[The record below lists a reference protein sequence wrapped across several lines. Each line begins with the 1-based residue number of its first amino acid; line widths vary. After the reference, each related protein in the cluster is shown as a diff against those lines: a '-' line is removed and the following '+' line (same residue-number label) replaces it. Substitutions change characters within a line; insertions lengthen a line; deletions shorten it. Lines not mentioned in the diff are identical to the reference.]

1 MPEPFGHLMRFRV
14 QLDMF
19 SGPLDLLW
27 YLVRKHELDILDIP
41 IATVTEQYLE
51 LITVLE
57 QIDVNAVGDFLE
69 VASRLMEIKSK
80 LMLPRHEEI
89 EAEETIEDPRQDM
102 VQRLLEYKKYKD
114 AASMLEHRSQEW
126 QQRYARRGNDL
137 PTTRVDPSEQAIQEV
152 ELWDLVSAF
161 SRVIRDNAAAQPSA
175 IRYDDTPIETYM
187 DRIRERLASEPRIAF
202 TSLFDHSF
210 LENADD
216 QQAMAKSQLVGIFLA
231 ILELIR
237 HHQVKV
243 EQADLFGEIWIVAD
257 AAAEESPA
265 SGPRLHI
272 ADETDDAA

>member
-1 MPEPFGHLMRFRV
+1 MRFRV

-51 LITVLE
+51 MIAVLE

-89 EAEETIEDPRQDM
+89 ESEEAIEDPRQDM

-114 AASMLEHRSQEW
+114 AASMLEHRGQQW
-126 QQRYARRGNDL
+126 QQRYVRRANDL
-137 PTTRVDPSEQAIQEV
+137 PTTRIDPSEQPIQEV

-161 SRVIRDNAAAQPSA
+161 SRVMRDNADAQPSA
-175 IRYDDTPIETYM
+175 IRYDDTPMETYM
-187 DRIRERLASEPRIAF
+187 DRIRERLAREPRVAF
-202 TSLFDHSF
+202 TSLFEREMH
-210 LENADD
+210 EQTADEP
-216 QQAMAKSQLVGIFLA
+216 ALAKSQLVGIFLA
-231 ILELIR
+231 VLELIR
-237 HHQVKV
+237 HHHVQV
-243 EQADLFGEIWIVAD
+243 EQQELFGEIWIVARQSTDETD
-257 AAAEESPA
+257 AAEL
-265 SGPRLHI
+265 RLHV
-272 ADETDDAA
+272 ADETTDTA